1 MDDLVRD
8 IHETLQHY
16 QTLAEKKTH
25 ASGREY
31 YSLSAEC
38 PAYGAMVTVSFP
50 RPTFHQPP
58 LDAEEKYGLS
68 GIAGRYAMPQGLKP
82 VELQA
87 YAEVLGHAVRAGH
100 ISADVQQEKFEEVLT
115 ALTARNPGL
124 AELRLDPTQEDALQ
138 DALIGIASDFNV
150 TDMQRFHDTQ
160 GLDDLTTEI
169 AMDFNKKFPG
179 VALNWLPAPETFE
192 KVTAQLEARQF
203 KPAPAAAVS
212 NTAPRVPQAG

>member
-8 IHETLQHY
+8 IHETLRHY
-16 QTLAEKKTH
+16 ESLAEKKTH
-25 ASGREY
+25 ASGRIY
-31 YSLSAEC
+31 YSLSADC
-38 PAYGAMVTVSFP
+38 PSYGARVTVSFP

-58 LDAEEKYGLS
+58 RDAETQYGLT
-68 GIAGRYAMPQGLKP
+68 GLAAHYVMPAGLKP

-87 YAEVLGHAVRAGH
+87 YAEVLGHAVRAGDL
-100 ISADVQQEKFEEVLT
+100 SLTEQQEKLGEVFL
-115 ALTARNPGL
+115 ALEARNPVL
-124 AELRLDPTQEDALQ
+124 AQLRLDPLQEDALQ

-160 GLDDLTTEI
+160 GLDDLTTAV

-192 KVTAQLEARQF
+192 KVTAQLEAKR
-203 KPAPAAAVS
+203 AVS
-212 NTAPRVPQAG
+212 NTPKPAARQAG